1 MGGSAPRHS
10 GALGWCRR
18 PGGHQDRG
26 LAPLRRLEAASD
38 SLNPGR
44 KGGVGASVHGP
55 PWPPPP
61 ACPKPWCP
69 PAWPAARCCPP
80 VAAAQTEAGLR
91 DSRGRGLDQ
100 VQVDRSPC
108 PLACLLWGPHE
119 HTAPPAWGRHVHL
132 PTSSTPACAHVYV
145 TALEG
150 RAAQLRAGPWA
161 VILSPTWQRPSGQ
174 LPQPTGAPRSPP
186 ARSAISSG
194 EEGLEAGLPC
204 PGLGSH
210 QPRRSYESLPQPLC
224 PLPGTQASLG
234 LDLCWSVWCSALGLQ
249 EHRGLPRGG

>member
-1 MGGSAPRHS
+1 M
-10 GALGWCRR
+10 
-18 PGGHQDRG
+18 
-26 LAPLRRLEAASD
+26 
-38 SLNPGR
+38 
-44 KGGVGASVHGP
+44 
-55 PWPPPP
+55 
-61 ACPKPWCP
+61 
-69 PAWPAARCCPP
+69 
-80 VAAAQTEAGLR
+80 
-91 DSRGRGLDQ
+91 
-100 VQVDRSPC
+100 C

-210 QPRRSYESLPQPLC
+210 QPRRSCESLPQPLC

-249 EHRGLPRGG
+249 EHGDYPGVGEPGCRSPFLRAGGFPTHRLSWAPAACSGDCRESPCPCLAFS